1 MTKLKRILNFLK
13 KRSNNKILGEYNPD
27 STIDEILLFENDIE
41 LSPKVLYLAKEID
54 KTPLISKANILVV
67 VQEAID
73 TLNILQLETTH
84 STEEIYK
91 LLCHFMFT
99 EYKLY
104 VKKCDIYNNLYT
116 CNDINKILNIA
127 ENHLNNPIFI
137 LDTSYRIIGRSNLG
151 SSIKSDIQNYNDES
165 YLVIDTVNTMKKD
178 KCIDNIYNLN
188 TAFFHFADEN
198 LIFCGIRINNI
209 TIAYICVLQE
219 YRKFIDEDLEL
230 TNTLSQALS
239 IQMQR
244 DNLFINSSGLEEE
257 YYLMD
262 LLMNRIDN
270 LGYIK
275 ERLNN
280 INFKINKNILL
291 IAIPFCQTHQDY
303 RHNYG
308 LKQLINGAKNILGN
322 CISAYY
328 EDNIIFMV
336 STEREEVLS
345 NNTKSVFID
354 FLKLN
359 NLKAGISLI
368 FENLLETREFYTQA
382 NYALKLSD
390 QLNIKDYIFYFKDY
404 LEYYMFYMCENVENS
419 PEKIQLN
426 TLIHPFINQLI
437 EIDKNSNKELLK
449 TLMVYIDSNR
459 NATDASKKLNIH
471 CSTFF
476 YRFHK
481 IEGLLKIS
489 LNNSDILFKL
499 ELSLK
504 ILKYK
509 NMYKYF

>member
-1 MTKLKRILNFLK
+1 MTKLKRILNFLED
-13 KRSNNKILGEYNPD
+13 RPNNIILGEYNPD
-27 STIDEILLFENDIE
+27 TTIDEVLLFQNDME
-41 LSPKVLYLAKEID
+41 LSPNVLYLTDQID
-54 KTPLISKANILVV
+54 KASLISKANILVV
-67 VQEAID
+67 IHKSNNNMN
-73 TLNILQLETTH
+73 TLQLETRD
-84 STEEIYK
+84 SIEEIYK
-91 LLCHFMFT
+91 LLSQFMFI
-99 EYKLY
+99 EYRLST
-104 VKKCDIYNNLYT
+104 KKYNIYNMLYN

-127 ENHLNNPIFI
+127 ENYLNNPIFI

-151 SSIKSDIQNYNDES
+151 NSIKSDIQNYNDES
-165 YLVIDTVNTMKKD
+165 YLIIDTVNTMKKD

-230 TNTLSQALS
+230 TNTLSQTLS

-270 LGYIK
+270 LSYIK
-275 ERLNN
+275 QRLENTD
-280 INFKINKNILL
+280 FKINKNILL
-291 IAIPFCQTHQDY
+291 IVIPFYQTYQDY
-303 RHNYG
+303 RHNFG
-308 LKQLINGAKNILGN
+308 LKQLISNAKNILGN

-328 EDNIIFMV
+328 EDKIILMV
-336 STEREEVLS
+336 SSEKYEVLS
-345 NNTKSVFID
+345 NNTTTTFMD

-359 NLKAGISLI
+359 NLKAGISLV
-368 FENLLETREFYTQA
+368 FENLLKTKEFYAQA
-382 NYALKLSD
+382 TYALKLSEH
-390 QLNIKDYIFYFKDY
+390 LNIKDYIFYFKDS
-404 LEYYMFYMCENVENS
+404 LEYYLFYICESVESNVK
-419 PEKIQLN
+419 KIELQ
-426 TLIHPFINQLI
+426 TLVHPYINQLI
-437 EIDKNSNKELLK
+437 EMDKNSNTELLK
-449 TLMVYIDSNR
+449 TLMAYLESNR
-459 NATDASKKLNIH
+459 TATDASKKLNIH

-481 IEGLLKIS
+481 IEGLLNIS
-489 LNNSDILFKL
+489 LNDSDILFKL

-509 NMYKYF
+509 KYI